1 MRSTSSTNM
10 ANMTQSMYS
19 TSKTSENQN
28 FPSNHQRRSSE
39 REMNGGAKRA
49 TSVHALDQ
57 SAEIDERRHKIW
69 TRQSTFAGGP
79 TVIKSTGGAGS
90 NTTPIRPRP
99 VNASYGFGSRN
110 DRFCAIQSTPS
121 SPMVETNP
129 LK

>member
-19 TSKTSENQN
+19 TSSGTRGPHGAEHQN

-57 SAEIDERRHKIW
+57 SAEIDGKYTILHI
-69 TRQSTFAGGP
+69 TYSNS
-79 TVIKSTGGAGS
+79 KSDVVHEIFQHYVA
-90 NTTPIRPRP
+90 PP
-99 VNASYGFGSRN
+99 YGFYGHY
-110 DRFCAIQSTPS
+110 
-121 SPMVETNP
+121 
-129 LK
+129 